1 MHNGYRQHVHLIFSK
16 QSDDIG
22 NLDCKIQNLIIGIS
36 QDQKTFDEL
45 KDIVHAENA
54 SSKAH
59 ISQEFQIVRSRS
71 GSSFERRSADSDMQH
86 REMIATE
93 DSYKRL
99 LESLYFPDIHARQE
113 GIDEAHKNTFEWI
126 FGKSGNEVRPW
137 HPFVDWLENGHGTYW
152 ISGKAGSGKST
163 LMNLLCQDSRTE
175 AALRIW
181 SRANEVFMPNFFFWS
196 PGSQLQ
202 KSLAG
207 LLRSLVYQI
216 IKTFPDLMPVL
227 AASIGPSHHGF
238 HQLPTWTEQRL
249 RATLQSLLSAGLQQ
263 YRMCIF
269 IDGLDEFQ
277 GNHATLLD
285 LIRNLRDITRVKFCL
300 SSRPYSAFRDELGSS
315 PMLKLQDLTEPDI
328 RRYVSD
334 KLEGVPLKA
343 SQVAYPSFKIEDAI
357 DTIVWKAEGVFLW
370 VNLAVRDQLEGIRN
384 GDDVEQLQE
393 RLQILPIEIEEVYG
407 RMLQGIDKVYRKEV
421 ARYIRSALDTEVI
434 IWSLF
439 NFSLAHHKRIDELLL
454 LSPDMIISD
463 MYQHCKSIRE
473 RITATCRGF
482 LEVRDTGDHE
492 EWQRMVTAP
501 SDVAGNPARTFSD
514 SLKDRDLSLKQ
525 HEELI
530 EMEYLHAST
539 QVEFLHRTAF
549 DFFRDNK
556 QGKEFLRMYASA
568 NPHPEILFV
577 KASLARLKVFPLP
590 SDDHEVQRTIAT
602 IMHSASVAER
612 ITEVAQ
618 PALMDLI
625 NRSITLLYERSQDQP
640 PDSHWCRVW
649 GPGDEEYLSWEDWT
663 NRRTDELEKDA
674 LCRLNF
680 LGLAAWHGHDR
691 YIEHILDS
699 SSKLQT
705 AGTASYLLSCTVG
718 GLQETFISAQHLNL
732 ITALLKRGAD
742 PNTKV
747 KESTAWSFF
756 LQILHNW
763 YSHNNESFSQ
773 STSCI
778 NTVLAF
784 LRNEAN
790 VNEKSYCGLSWDFG
804 KQEVVHSEDPPPIVL
819 QHSSIM
825 LHLSARS
832 ILQRCLAERPEFS
845 EIENILIASSA
856 YFYEKCVEVVF
867 FVGKGGDGH
876 WISLEPSMEQLSQ
889 VAKTLEKHLG
899 GGEEREVLKR
909 QAVELFREFD
919 IPQLLEQKALDEES
933 ESESPYEERS
943 QEGQSSNDTDHVS
956 NSSNTNEPSSL
967 NPEDEGPSHSARSS
981 YDQD

>member
-1 MHNGYRQHVHLIFSK
+1 
-16 QSDDIG
+16 
-22 NLDCKIQNLIIGIS
+22 
-36 QDQKTFDEL
+36 
-45 KDIVHAENA
+45 
-54 SSKAH
+54 
-59 ISQEFQIVRSRS
+59 
-71 GSSFERRSADSDMQH
+71 MQH

-126 FGKSGNEVRPW
+126 FNKSGNEVRLW
-137 HPFVDWLENGHGTYW
+137 HPFIDWLENGHGTYW

-163 LMNLLCQDSRTE
+163 LMNLLCQDSRTD

-181 SRANEVFMPNFFFWS
+181 SGTNEVFMPSFFFWS

-216 IKTFPDLMPVL
+216 IERFPDLMSVL
-227 AASIGPSHHGF
+227 APSIGPSPHGF

-249 RATLQSLLSAGLQQ
+249 RATLQSSLSAGLQQ

-285 LIRNLRDITRVKFCL
+285 LIRNLRDVTRVKFCL

-343 SQVAYPSFKIEDAI
+343 SQIAYPSFKIEDAI
-357 DTIVWKAEGVFLW
+357 ETIVRKAEGVFLW

-407 RMLQGIDKVYRKEV
+407 HMLQGIDKVYRKEV
-421 ARYIRSALDTEVI
+421 ARYIRSALDIAGV
-434 IWSLF
+434 WSLF
-439 NFSLAHHKRIDELLL
+439 TFALAQHKGIDDIIL
-454 LSPDMIISD
+454 LSPEISISD
-463 MYQHCKSIRE
+463 VYQHCKSIRE
-473 RITATCRGF
+473 RIDATCKGF
-482 LEVRDTGDHE
+482 LEVHE
-492 EWQRMVTAP
+492 TMGLEKWQRTE
-501 SDVAGNPARTFSD
+501 TFSD
-514 SLKDRDLSLKQ
+514 SLKDRDLSPKQ
-525 HEELI
+525 REELI
-530 EMEYLHAST
+530 EMEYLDVHT
-539 QVEFLHRTAF
+539 HVEFLHRTAF
-549 DFFRDNK
+549 DFFRDNN

-568 NPHPEILFV
+568 NSNPQISYI
-577 KASLARLKVFPLP
+577 KALLARLILVPLP
-590 SDDHEVQRTIAT
+590 SDDHESQEAIAT
-602 IMHSASVAER
+602 IMRLASIAEEA
-612 ITEVAQ
+612 TGVAQ

-640 PDSHWCRVW
+640 SDGHWCRVW
-649 GPGDEEYLSWEDWT
+649 GPHEKRYLSWEEWR
-663 NRRTDELEKDA
+663 NRRTDELEEDA
-674 LCRLNF
+674 LCRMDF
-680 LGLAAWHGHDR
+680 LGLVAWHGLDR
-691 YIEHILDS
+691 YIEHIHDS
-699 SSKLQT
+699 SSKWQT

-732 ITALLKRGAD
+732 IAALLKRGAD

-747 KESTAWSFF
+747 KEGTAWSFF
-756 LQILHNW
+756 LRLLHNW
-763 YSHNNESFSQ
+763 YSNDESISQ

-778 NTVLAF
+778 NTILAF

-790 VNEKSYCGLSWDFG
+790 VNEKSNCGVYRGFSD
-804 KQEVVHSEDPPPIVL
+804 QEVVHSEEPPRIVL
-819 QHSSIM
+819 QDYLIK

-832 ILQRCLAERPEFS
+832 ILQQCLAERPEFS

-856 YFYEKCVEVVF
+856 YFYEKCVEIVF

-876 WISLEPSMEQLSQ
+876 WVHPKPSKEQLSQ
-889 VAKTLEKHLG
+889 VTKTLEKHLG
-899 GGEEREVLKR
+899 DVEEREVLKR
-909 QAVELFREFD
+909 QVVELFRELD

-933 ESESPYEERS
+933 ESESPYEEQS
-943 QEGQSSNDTDHVS
+943 QEDQSSTDTDQVS
-956 NSSNTNEPSSL
+956 NSPSTNEPSSL
-967 NPEDEGPSHSARSS
+967 NPEDEGPSHSARPSFE
-981 YDQD
+981 QD